1 MNTLSRHV
9 FKSSPFYGGHLFKV
23 DTIEINSETI
33 TLQRGYYFNKI
44 HYSISIPITNIV
56 YIEIN
61 NHKIGAE
68 ILIQSFS
75 SNYIMSK
82 GYSISNA
89 KMIKQ
94 LIQQ

>member
-1 MNTLSRHV
+1 MNTITRHV
-9 FKSSPFYGGHLFKV
+9 FKSSPFYGGHFLKG

-33 TLQRGYYFNKI
+33 TLQRGYYFNKF
-44 HYSISIPITNIV
+44 HYSISMPITNVV

-61 NHKIGAE
+61 NHKLGAE

-82 GYSISNA
+82 GYSISSA
-89 KMIKQ
+89 RKIKQ